1 MKKKI
6 IPDDNNSESL
16 QELKESARKIVEDLE
31 KEESLKNSVE
41 SYKKLINL
49 NNTIEKKFQIHSKKI
64 GENTKDKI
72 NKISKKNAKKS

>member
-31 KEESLKNSVE
+31 KEESLKNSIE

-49 NNTIEKKFQIHSKKI
+49 NNTIERKFQINSKK
-64 GENTKDKI
+64 
-72 NKISKKNAKKS
+72 

>member
-16 QELKESARKIVEDLE
+16 QELKERVRKIVEDLE
-31 KEESLKNSVE
+31 KEESLKNSIE
-41 SYKKLINL
+41 NYKKLINL
-49 NNTIEKKFQIHSKKI
+49 NNNIERKFQIHSKKI

>member
-49 NNTIEKKFQIHSKKI
+49 NNTIEKKFQTHSKKI
-64 GENTKDKI
+64 GENTKEKL